1 MMEISDMETV
11 DVLTPEELKAAL
23 ECWTEGPEQPHVKF
37 VPSLLSNPHN
47 KSHKIKVN
55 MNVKFKKLL
64 PGAVLPKKA
73 TDGSAA
79 YDLYVPRDII
89 IKPGRQVIPLG
100 FAMEMEPG
108 HEALVDPRSGF
119 SSKGMEGYEIL
130 HVAVHPLHFG
140 NVCTFAKDDKSVD
153 PLATVKKYIA
163 LEPERFDCDIIEGK
177 IDSDFR
183 DGTGVI
189 VHNRDTRTFLVKAG
203 TRIAQMTFHKV
214 EDVEW
219 EQVEELSESD
229 RKGGFGHT
237 GTN

>member
-1 MMEISDMETV
+1 
-11 DVLTPEELKAAL
+11 
-23 ECWTEGPEQPHVKF
+23 
-37 VPSLLSNPHN
+37 
-47 KSHKIKVN
+47 

-64 PGAVLPKKA
+64 PGALLPKKA
-73 TDGSAA
+73 TDDSAA
-79 YDLYVPRDII
+79 YDLYVPEDII

-119 SSKGMEGYEIL
+119 SSKGMEGYEVLYVSTFMCHFGTL
-130 HVAVHPLHFG
+130 HV
-140 NVCTFAKDDKSVD
+140 FAPDID
-153 PLATVKKYIA
+153 PLQLNKKYIA
-163 LEPERFDCDIIEGK
+163 LEPERFDCDVVEGK
-177 IDSDFR
+177 IDSDYR

-189 VHNRDTRTFLVKAG
+189 VHNRDTRTFLIKAG

>member
-1 MMEISDMETV
+1 
-11 DVLTPEELKAAL
+11 
-23 ECWTEGPEQPHVKF
+23 
-37 VPSLLSNPHN
+37 
-47 KSHKIKVN
+47 

-79 YDLYVPRDII
+79 YDLYVPEDII

-119 SSKGMEGYEIL
+119 SSKGMEGYEVL
-130 HVAVHPLHFG
+130 FVASINTYFG
-140 NVCTFAKDDKSVD
+140 AIHSLAKDDA
-153 PLATVKKYIA
+153 LEIARKYVA
-163 LEPERFDCDIIEGK
+163 LEPERFDCDVVEGK

-189 VHNRDTRTFLVKAG
+189 VHNRDTRTFLIKAG

>member
-1 MMEISDMETV
+1 MEISDMVTV
-11 DVLTPEELKAAL
+11 DDLTPEELKAVL
-23 ECWTEGPEQPHVKF
+23 EYYTEGPEQPYVKY
-37 VPSLLSNPHN
+37 VPSQLSDAENLPEN
-47 KSHKIKVN
+47 KVN

-64 PGAVLPKKA
+64 PGALLPKKA
-73 TDGSAA
+73 TGGSAA
-79 YDLYVPRDII
+79 YDLYVPEDII

-108 HEALVDPRSGF
+108 HEALIDPRSGF

-130 HVAVHPLHFG
+130 FVASINTHFG
-140 NVCTFAKDDKSVD
+140 AIHSLAKDDA
-153 PLATVKKYIA
+153 LEIVKKYVA
-163 LEPERFDCDIIEGK
+163 LEPERFDCDVIEGK
-177 IDSDFR
+177 IDGDYR
-183 DGTGVI
+183 DGVGVI
-189 VHNRDTRTFLVKAG
+189 VHNRDTRIFLIKAG